1 MAGKD
6 IVRMSQKEL
15 KRIHVIGKAIERVLT
30 QAEAGEMLSLSE
42 RQIRRIVQRI
52 REEGNEGIVHRG
64 RGRESNRRLS
74 VEVKEKVIGLY
85 REKYQGFGPTLATE
99 KLEELDGIVVSD
111 ETLRQWLI
119 EAGLWKKGRR
129 RREHRQWR
137 QRKERCGEMVQI
149 DGSHHDWFEGRGPVC
164 VLMGYIDDATGR
176 VHGRFYEYEGTIPA
190 MDSFMRYIRQY
201 GIPGSV
207 YLDKHTTYKSPAKP
221 TIEEEFNGIE
231 PLSEFGRALTELGVR
246 LIHAHS
252 PQAKGRVER
261 LFKTFQD
268 RVVKEMRLK
277 GVSTIEEANSF
288 LENYLPEY
296 NARFAVAPYQQEDLH
311 RPLPQGIELNRILCI
326 RTERTV
332 RNDDTIAHDRRLYQL
347 EEALKG
353 KKVIVEELIDGTMR
367 ILCRD
372 RVIHNHPIEVRPEK
386 PAKQQKTP
394 RRRQPSPPADHPWRK
409 PLFGKGF
416 PRKQPPGQGA
426 EAPV

>member
-1 MAGKD
+1 MAGKG

-52 REEGNEGIVHRG
+52 REEGNEGIVHRS
-64 RGRESNRRLS
+64 RGRESNRRLPL
-74 VEVKEKVIGLY
+74 EVKEKVIGLC

-221 TIEEEFNGIE
+221 TIEEELNGTE

-288 LENYLPEY
+288 LETYLPEY

-311 RPLPQGIELNRILCI
+311 RPLHKGINLNRILCI

-332 RNDDTIAHDRRLYQL
+332 RNDDTIVHNRRLYQL

-353 KKVIVEELIDGTMR
+353 KKVLGFISR
-367 ILCRD
+367 ICGKLA
-372 RVIHNHPIEVRPEK
+372 VL
-386 PAKQQKTP
+386 
-394 RRRQPSPPADHPWRK
+394 ADSQVYDIAR
-409 PLFGKGF
+409 FS
-416 PRKQPPGQGA
+416 
-426 EAPV
+426 

>member
-15 KRIHVIGKAIERVLT
+15 KRIHVIGKAIEKAVT

-42 RQIRRIVQRI
+42 RQIRRIVKRI
-52 REEGNEGIVHRG
+52 GEEGNEGIVHRS
-64 RGRESNRRLS
+64 RGRESNRKLPL
-74 VEVKEKVIGLY
+74 EVKEKVIGLY
-85 REKYQGFGPTLATE
+85 REKYKGFGPTLAAE
-99 KLEELDGIVVSD
+99 KLEELDGIRVSD

-129 RREHRQWR
+129 RREHR
-137 QRKERCGEMVQI
+137 GEMVQI
-149 DGSHHDWFEGRGPVC
+149 DGSHHDWLEGRGPEC
-164 VLMGYIDDATGR
+164 VLMGYIDDASGR
-176 VHGRFYEYEGTIPA
+176 VHGRFYEYEGTVPA

-207 YLDKHTTYKSPAKP
+207 YLDKHTTYKSTAKP
-221 TIEEEFNGIE
+221 TIEEELNGVE

-261 LFKTFQD
+261 LFKTLQD
-268 RVVKEMRLK
+268 RVVKEMRLR
-277 GVSTIEEANSF
+277 GISTIQEANIF
-288 LENYLPEY
+288 LESYLPEH
-296 NARFAVAPYQQEDLH
+296 NERFAVEPHKQDDLH
-311 RPLPQGIELNRILCI
+311 QPIPSGIDLNRILCI

-332 RNDDTIAHDRRLYQL
+332 RNDDTIVHNRRLYQL

-353 KKVIVEELIDGTMR
+353 KKVLVEELVDGTMR

-372 RVIHNHPIEVRPEK
+372 RVIQHHAIEVRPEK
-386 PAKQQKTP
+386 PGKQQKPP
-394 RRRQPSPPADHPWRK
+394 RRKTPSPSADHPWRK
-409 PLFGKGF
+409 PLFGKSF
-416 PRKQPPGQGA
+416 KRKQPPGQGA
-426 EAPV
+426 DAPV